1 MKKNILI
8 LCLFLIGI
16 PTLLLAQER
25 VLLRGKVLYND
36 LNVSDLNVINATANK
51 ATITNS
57 EGEFEIL
64 VQLHDRIAFSGINYQ
79 LRTVEITEEIL
90 RKNRLIVE
98 VKEKIT
104 ELDEVVVSSDSEKF
118 LELKNE
124 EFKKELYA
132 SDYSTKIEN
141 KALSNSELGMQYGL
155 NITNIAKALAKALGK
170 KDQEQEIPFNQ
181 RIKLSEVLRDVYDDY
196 FFTEGLKIPQDKI
209 DAYLFYCDE
218 KLPSQDLL
226 KKNNEFFLIE
236 FLVKQSEQFNALF
249 SN

>member
-1 MKKNILI
+1 M
-8 LCLFLIGI
+8 
-16 PTLLLAQER
+16 
-25 VLLRGKVLYND
+25 YND

-124 EFKKELYA
+124 EFKKNFMLQTILRKLK
-132 SDYSTKIEN
+132 TK
-141 KALSNSELGMQYGL
+141 
-155 NITNIAKALAKALGK
+155 
-170 KDQEQEIPFNQ
+170 
-181 RIKLSEVLRDVYDDY
+181 
-196 FFTEGLKIPQDKI
+196 
-209 DAYLFYCDE
+209 LF
-218 KLPSQDLL
+218 QIV
-226 KKNNEFFLIE
+226 N
-236 FLVKQSEQFNALF
+236 
-249 SN
+249 

>member
-98 VKEKIT
+98 VQR
-104 ELDEVVVSSDSEKF
+104 
-118 LELKNE
+118 
-124 EFKKELYA
+124 
-132 SDYSTKIEN
+132 EN
-141 KALSNSELGMQYGL
+141 HR
-155 NITNIAKALAKALGK
+155 T
-170 KDQEQEIPFNQ
+170 
-181 RIKLSEVLRDVYDDY
+181 
-196 FFTEGLKIPQDKI
+196 
-209 DAYLFYCDE
+209 
-218 KLPSQDLL
+218 
-226 KKNNEFFLIE
+226 
-236 FLVKQSEQFNALF
+236 
-249 SN
+249 